1 MVVFYIFAGA
11 AVLSGAM
18 VVTAQKIFHS
28 ALWLAACLVSV
39 AGVFFYLDAE
49 FIGAAQLLIYAGAV
63 TLLMI
68 FAIMFTKKIAGW
80 EARHI
85 QRGIVLPLLVAG
97 AMLGAALLAIK
108 DSELLLQRG
117 LFMAPQEQSTPQIG
131 MELLQ
136 TYVIPFEIASVF
148 LVAAMVGAIILARRD

>member
-1 MVVFYIFAGA
+1 MVIFYLFAGA
-11 AVLSGAM
+11 AILSGAM
-18 VVTAQKIFHS
+18 VVTAPRIFHS

-68 FAIMFTKKIAGW
+68 FAIMFTQKVAGW
-80 EARHI
+80 EAKHI
-85 QRGIVLPLLVAG
+85 QRGIFLPLLVAG
-97 AMLGAALLAIK
+97 AMLGAALLAVK
-108 DSELLLQRG
+108 DSDSLFQRG
-117 LFMAPQEQSTPQIG
+117 LLMAPPGHSSAQIG

>member
-1 MVVFYIFAGA
+1 MLAFYFFAAGA
-11 AVLSGAM
+11 ILSGLM
-18 VVTAQKIFHS
+18 VVTAPRIFHG

-39 AGVFFYLDAE
+39 AGVFFFLDAE

-68 FAIMFTKKIAGW
+68 FAIMFTQRISGW

-85 QRGIVLPLLVAG
+85 QRGVWVPLLVAG
-97 AMLGAALLAIK
+97 SILGMSLLSLNEWEGLA
-108 DSELLLQRG
+108 SRG
-117 LFMAPQEQSTPQIG
+117 GQLAGVAHATPAIG
-131 MELLQ
+131 MELMR

-148 LVAAMVGAIILARRD
+148 LVAAMIGAIVLARRD